1 MRIWK
6 LVLMGLI
13 CWVSL
18 GMAQEALP
26 DDKAADW
33 IVWLDGTTYV
43 PEWKTALQAAG
54 TAMEPGEVCDLFIS
68 GTRQRFV
75 RSAGEFSVNELESRI
90 VEAVENGG
98 HILEQIRKEMQRNSS
113 SSGDMAIRS
122 YLNARKQ
129 LLDLYGQRQQAFWK
143 MLEEGGIAPGSRLL
157 VLVQQFDAPGC
168 SRSMMDNAGDWSMEL
183 QDCSPW
189 EEKKKNIKKIAEKL
203 KQQNCRVD
211 GFYLKTRG
219 RTNRADFEVSKAL
232 FSGVS
237 RLSKATGGISENL
250 DSDVDV
256 IASKLK

>member
-1 MRIWK
+1 MWNWK
-6 LVLMGLI
+6 LVLIGLI
-13 CWVSL
+13 CIGTM
-18 GMAQEALP
+18 GMAQDAPLA
-26 DDKAADW
+26 DKGADW
-33 IVWLDGTTYV
+33 IVWLDGATYV
-43 PEWKTALQAAG
+43 PEWKTALQAVG
-54 TAMEPGEVCDLFIS
+54 TTMEPGEVCDLYIS
-68 GTRQRFV
+68 GRRQRFV
-75 RSAGEFSVNELESRI
+75 RSEGEFSVNELETRM
-90 VEAVENGG
+90 VEAIENSG
-98 HILEQIRKEMQRNSS
+98 HILEQIRKEMQRSGS
-113 SSGDMAIRS
+113 GMGDMAIRS

-143 MLEEGGIAPGSRLL
+143 MLEEGGISPGSRLV

-168 SRSMMDNAGDWSMEL
+168 SRSMMDNAGDWNMEL

-203 KQQNCRVD
+203 KQQNSRVD

-250 DSDVDV
+250 DSDVNE
-256 IASKLK
+256 IMARLK